1 MSWDDDEPRAGQDL
15 SEIDFEIP
23 VPECGTIWRVRGDE
37 AGVMHLEMRQRP
49 VDVFGILDAN
59 GEAQAKDI
67 RRRDIQP
74 FARVPLVVLQDWQ
87 NLGIRYHDA
96 NDAKEVMKRL
106 ASNDAYRLRTSQYK
120 G

>member
-1 MSWDDDEPRAGQDL
+1 MADDDIHPGDDL

-49 VDVFGILDAN
+49 SDVFGILDAN
-59 GEAQAKDI
+59 MDAQSRNVK
-67 RRRDIQP
+67 RRDIVP
-74 FARVPLVVLQDWQ
+74 FARIPLVMLQDWK
-87 NLGIRYHDA
+87 NLGIDYTDA
-96 NDAKEVMKRL
+96 NDAKKVMSIL
-106 ASNDAYRLRTSQYK
+106 NSNEMYRLKTGSYK